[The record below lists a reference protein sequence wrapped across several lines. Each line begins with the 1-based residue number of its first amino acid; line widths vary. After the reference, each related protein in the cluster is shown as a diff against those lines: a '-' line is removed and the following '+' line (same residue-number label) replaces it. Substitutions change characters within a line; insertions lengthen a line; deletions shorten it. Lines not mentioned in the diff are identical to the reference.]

1 MREACGRIAILKY
14 VQLKLRSRKNT
25 YIAGFDDLDPYLDD
39 PRRDCALFMRGRF
52 VARDSRCTGFADAK
66 PSV

>member
-1 MREACGRIAILKY
+1 